1 MSEHAPQQLRF
12 PPISGFSVRGDFQ
25 GGALS
30 SDFGPMLLRG
40 VDQQIGLIEP
50 TFRTSF
56 SRFRNIA
63 LHSALPATSAKPH
76 GIGSN
81 SGQARILVQ

>member
-25 GGALS
+25 GGPLS

-40 VDQQIGLIEP
+40 VDQQIGLIERLGGAIDEQRHP
-50 TFRTSF
+50 LYGASI
-56 SRFRNIA
+56 SG
-63 LHSALPATSAKPH
+63 SA
-76 GIGSN
+76 GIDTIGN
-81 SGQARILVQ
+81 VCFEF